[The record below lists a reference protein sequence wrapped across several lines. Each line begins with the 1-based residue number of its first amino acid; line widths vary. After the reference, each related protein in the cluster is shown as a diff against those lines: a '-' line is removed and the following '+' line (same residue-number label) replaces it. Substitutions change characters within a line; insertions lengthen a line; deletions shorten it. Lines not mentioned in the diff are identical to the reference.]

1 MLNELIN
8 SFLNFIYLRWLG
20 LTIILLSTILVLSL
34 YPINNLI
41 TSTAGND
48 KIFHLLSYLILSFPM
63 SYKKPTSYRLIF
75 IFFVCFGGLIEIV
88 QPIFSRSRELLDFIS
103 NTIGIILGMIMG
115 HLVKVS
121 HKH

>member
-1 MLNELIN
+1 MLNELTN

-75 IFFVCFGGLIEIV
+75 TFFVCFGGLIEIV

-103 NTIGIILGMIMG
+103 NAIGIILGMIMG
-115 HLVKVS
+115 HLVKVP

>member
-103 NTIGIILGMIMG
+103 NTIGIILGMIVG
-115 HLVKVS
+115 HLVKVP
-121 HKH
+121 HKY